1 MRVRVRQRRFPDGR
15 AVWTADLHVQPA
27 GEPDAERFRI
37 TAPPTVTTKSGA
49 ERWAMERAKRIAVEG
64 RPRNTK
70 KARVAKAQL
79 EAAERAAYV
88 PTLGEFWPTFLE
100 HLRAERRKPNT
111 IDSYTR
117 IGTRKL
123 LPLFWGT
130 RLTAITQI
138 DVQRLKSSMQSAAAS
153 HVNLAITVLAQVL
166 KLAAV
171 HHPAVVAPEMRRVRE
186 IHGAHLRFY
195 DPEQA
200 AALARALEGQP
211 ERRAA
216 LLLALD
222 AGLRR
227 NEVHA
232 LRWTDVDLDA
242 GELVVRHSLCR
253 GQLLTP
259 KSGKPRRVPLT
270 RRLAGVLAELGRSD
284 EWILARSLQTKPGSR
299 RENAPVDLGAVLTG
313 AAKLAGVPD
322 LGAHSLRHTFACHA
336 LAAGADL
343 QAVSRLLGHSS
354 VAITAASYCHVLP
367 GAERQAVSKL
377 EAFATAPG
385 PATVTDLAHARAR
398 LRGESGEAT

>member
-1 MRVRVRQRRFPDGR
+1 VRVRVRQRHYPDGSS
-15 AVWTADLHVQPA
+15 VWTADLHVQPA
-27 GEPDAERFRI
+27 GEPEVERFRI
-37 TAPPTVTTKSGA
+37 TAPSTVTTKSGA

-117 IGTRKL
+117 VGTRKL
-123 LPLFWGT
+123 LPLFLGT

-138 DVQRLKSSMQSAAAS
+138 DVQRLKASMQTAAAS
-153 HVNLAITVLAQVL
+153 YVNLALTVLAQVL
-166 KLAAV
+166 KLAAA
-171 HHPAVVAPEMRRVRE
+171 HHPAVVVPPLRRVRDTA
-186 IHGAHLRFY
+186 GPHLRFY
-195 DPEQA
+195 DRDQA
-200 AALARALEGQP
+200 AALVRATEGQP
-211 ERRAA
+211 ERLAA
-216 LLLALD
+216 ILLALD

-232 LRWTDVDLDA
+232 LRWHDVDLVA
-242 GELVVRHSLCR
+242 GELTVRHSLCR

-270 RRLAGVLAELGRSD
+270 RRLAGVLADLGRSS
-284 EWILARSLQTKPGSR
+284 EWILPRSTQTKVGSL
-299 RENAPVDLGAVLTG
+299 RENAPVDLGAVLTS

-322 LGAHSLRHTFACHA
+322 LKSHALRHTFACHA

-343 QAVSRLLGHSS
+343 QAVSKLLGHSN
-354 VAITAASYCHVLP
+354 VAVTAASYCHLLP
-367 GAERQAVSKL
+367 GADRQAVSKL
-377 EAFATAPG
+377 EAFATAPS

-398 LRGESGEAT
+398 LRGEQGERL